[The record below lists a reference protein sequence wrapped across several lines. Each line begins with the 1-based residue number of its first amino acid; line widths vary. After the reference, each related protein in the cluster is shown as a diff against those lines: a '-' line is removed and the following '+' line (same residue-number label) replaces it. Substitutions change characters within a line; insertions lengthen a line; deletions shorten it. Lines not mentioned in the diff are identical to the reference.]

1 MVEKRALDLYT
12 LHRFVQTEGNSFFA
26 NLSKPVYDL
35 RVVGGFEV
43 ITKDRKWSKVATQM
57 GYPPGKGIG
66 TILKMHYERLLYPF
80 DVFRQG
86 KTPKP
91 IVNILENVII
101 PCTYCLSLVI
111 EN

>member
-12 LHRFVQTEGNSFFA
+12 LHRFVQTEGKFFILNKLQNKIS
-26 NLSKPVYDL
+26 NLL
-35 RVVGGFEV
+35 IVGGFET

-86 KTPKP
+86 KTLKP
-91 IVNILENVII
+91 IVNIF
-101 PCTYCLSLVI
+101 
-111 EN
+111 

>member
-1 MVEKRALDLYT
+1 MKVK
-12 LHRFVQTEGNSFFA
+12 QN
-26 NLSKPVYDL
+26 
-35 RVVGGFEV
+35 RVIITKHVFDPSVTGGFEM

-86 KTPKP
+86 KTLKP
-91 IVNILENVII
+91 IV
-101 PCTYCLSLVI
+101 S
-111 EN
+111 